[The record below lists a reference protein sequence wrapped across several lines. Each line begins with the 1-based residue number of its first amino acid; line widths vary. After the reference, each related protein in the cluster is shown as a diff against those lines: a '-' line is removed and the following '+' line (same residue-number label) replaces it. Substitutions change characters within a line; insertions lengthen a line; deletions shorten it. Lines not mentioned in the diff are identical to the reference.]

1 MIFENKTSSKP
12 LRNEVIET
20 LFVDQTA
27 KFKIKASLSGNT
39 LIEQQT
45 KTCWWKNAKKMLIE
59 PNAVNIAL
67 KMAYSLNILF
77 LLGMAVL

>member
-27 KFKIKASLSGNT
+27 KFKIKFKIKASLSGG
-39 LIEQQT
+39 
-45 KTCWWKNAKKMLIE
+45 
-59 PNAVNIAL
+59 
-67 KMAYSLNILF
+67 Y
-77 LLGMAVL
+77 